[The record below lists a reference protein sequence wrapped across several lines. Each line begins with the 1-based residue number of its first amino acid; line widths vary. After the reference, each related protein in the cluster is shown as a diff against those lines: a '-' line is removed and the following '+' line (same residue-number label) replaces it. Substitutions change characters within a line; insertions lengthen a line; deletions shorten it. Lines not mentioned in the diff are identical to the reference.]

1 MRWIVYLGLASA
13 VLTLVFLYP
22 YVFKR
27 AKKPA
32 TTEPTSNVRQLFLA
46 LFEFD
51 AKYGAYPSSLTIP
64 QVLAETG
71 TTLTLGDDSSNEL
84 FKQLFAAK
92 MVNSE
97 RLFYAAGPGHRRRP
111 DNKFSSDATA
121 LAKGE
126 CSFAYISGLSSDG
139 NPSRPIVFG
148 PILPGTRS
156 LNRKIYDDKAIVL
169 KLDGSAAQVLI
180 GPSGKILIDGMDML
194 DPKHPIWEGKPFTVK
209 WPK

>member
-1 MRWIVYLGLASA
+1 MGWIVYLGLAAA
-13 VLTLVFLYP
+13 VMLVFAGYP

-27 AKKPA
+27 AKKSEM
-32 TTEPTSNVRQLFLA
+32 TEPTSNVRQLFLA

-51 AKYGAYPSSLTIP
+51 AKYGSYPSSLTIP
-64 QVLAETG
+64 QVMADSG
-71 TTLTLGDDSSNEL
+71 TALTLGDDSSNEL

-92 MVNSE
+92 MVDSE
-97 RLFYAAGPGHRRRP
+97 RLFHAPGPGHRRRP
-111 DNKFSSDATA
+111 DNEFGSDATA

-139 NPSRPIVFG
+139 DPSRPIVFG

-169 KLDGSAAQVLI
+169 KLDGSAAQVRI
-180 GPSGKILIDGMDML
+180 SPSGKIIIDGMDML
-194 DPKHPIWEGKPFTVK
+194 DPKHPIWDGKPFTVK